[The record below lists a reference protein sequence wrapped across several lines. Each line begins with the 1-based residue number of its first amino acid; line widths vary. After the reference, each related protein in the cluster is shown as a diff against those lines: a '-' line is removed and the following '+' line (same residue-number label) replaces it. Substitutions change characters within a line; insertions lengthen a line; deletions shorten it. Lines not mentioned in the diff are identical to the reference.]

1 MPTVVST
8 QPVPQSFEAERTL
21 FGHPIGL
28 FVLFFSEMWERF
40 CYYGMRALLILYLT
54 KALMMGDVVATG
66 IYGAYTALVYAAP
79 VVGGRV
85 ADRLLGFR
93 NAVVL
98 GGVMM
103 AVGEFALLGNSEFW
117 LYLGMGLIIVGNGYF
132 KANISSIV
140 GRLYRDGDERR
151 DSGFTIFYM
160 GINIGALLAT
170 TVCAWIGEVY
180 GYHYGFG
187 LAGVGML
194 LGVGIFVAGQGL
206 LKGKAD
212 PPDPQR
218 LHESV
223 ALGLSRFHLTILA
236 SLAAVPVLYLLL
248 QNEGIV
254 SILLIVLWLLVNGS
268 LLANALRNSDKVM
281 LHRTFA
287 LIILQLLNI
296 AFWACFEQ
304 AGTSLTLFADRGV
317 DREVFGMTVPA
328 SVTQS
333 ANAFFIIV
341 FGSVFSAMWIFLDR
355 IRRNPNIPMKFGLGI
370 LQAGLGFLV
379 LVLGAATVPDGALV
393 PLMFLVFMYLLHT
406 TGELFLSPIGLS
418 MVTKLVPKSM
428 TGTVMGAWF
437 LSFSLANKLAAFI
450 AGLTGGEEGG
460 ANYIEVFNTMG
471 VVLVIFGG
479 VVCLFAGLIN
489 RLMHGV
495 R

>member
-8 QPVPQSFEAERTL
+8 DLQSSPAEQTL
-21 FGHPIGL
+21 FGHPVGL

-54 KALMMGDVVATG
+54 KSLMMGDVVATG

-85 ADRLLGFR
+85 ADRLLGYR
-93 NAVVL
+93 NAVIM
-98 GGVMM
+98 GGILM
-103 AVGEFALLGNSEFW
+103 ALGEFALLGDSEFW
-117 LYLGMGLIIVGNGYF
+117 LYFGMGLIIVGNGYF

-170 TVCAWIGEVY
+170 TVCAWVGETY

-194 LGVGIFVAGQGL
+194 IGVAGFILGQGML
-206 LKGKAD
+206 GGKGA
-212 PPDPQR
+212 PPDVKR

-223 ALGLSRFHLTILA
+223 FAGMSRFHLTILA
-236 SLAAVPVLYLLL
+236 SLAAVPVLYFLL

-254 SILLIVLWLLVNGS
+254 SVLLIGLWLLVNGS
-268 LLANALRNSDKVM
+268 LIANALGKKDKVM

-287 LIILQLLNI
+287 LIILQFLNI

-317 DREVFGMTVPA
+317 DRSFLFGTTVPA

-355 IRRNPNIPMKFGLGI
+355 IGRNPNIPMKFGLGI
-370 LQAGLGFLV
+370 IQAGFGFLV
-379 LVLGAATVPDGALV
+379 LVAGAATVGDGALV
-393 PLMFLVFMYLLHT
+393 PLMFLVLMYLLHT

-437 LSFSLANKLAAFI
+437 LSFALANKLAAFI
-450 AGLTGGEEGG
+450 AGLTGEGS
-460 ANYIEVFNTMG
+460 NYIDVFSTMG
-471 VVLVIFGG
+471 WVLLGFGG
-479 VVCLFAGLIN
+479 VVCLLASSIN

-495 R
+495 K